1 VGSLTMS
8 RTDLIADAFTMIRNA
23 IMAKKDNVDIPAS
36 NTIKS
41 ILEILKKE
49 NYIENFK
56 FIEDRKQGLV
66 RIYLKY
72 VTHKPAI
79 RNIKRVSRSSLRVY
93 VKHQKVPSV
102 LRGRGLA
109 IISTSKGIMT
119 DKEARDSGVGGEVI
133 AYVW

>member
-1 VGSLTMS
+1 MS
-8 RTDLIADAFTMIRNA
+8 RTDLIADVFTIIRNA
-23 IMAKKDNVDIPAS
+23 TMTKRDSVDVPAS

-49 NYIENFK
+49 GYVDNFK
-56 FIEDRKQGLV
+56 LIEDKKQGQV

-72 VTHKPAI
+72 IAGKGAI
-79 RNIKRVSRSSLRVY
+79 RNIKRVSRPGLRLY
-93 VKHQKVPSV
+93 VRHKKVPTV

-119 DKEARDSGVGGEVI
+119 DKDARENSLGGEVI
-133 AYVW
+133 GYIW